1 MPDDSFVLL
10 TAPWCSEKL
19 DRLDEA
25 MADLYRVIRTKPD
38 QASRAYFAMMGI
50 FEWRKM
56 SAETLA
62 ATQIFLRYE
71 PGNQSV
77 LRDLPRKERNA
88 QVQAAQG
95 RVPTHM
101 PLPPEQVARAAAQ
114 PAVVPVVAAP
124 APSAAKVPAGDTLQQ
139 KQAACQRGDF
149 AACVR
154 TGNAYEDGAG
164 VQANPA
170 TAATW
175 YRRACD
181 GKDGDGC
188 GRLGWLIFTGKGAP
202 RNFEEGYA
210 LIEKGCDDLKSG
222 EACYIASVV
231 NYASDAEELRA
242 LGARKL
248 MESCGN
254 GYVEGCY
261 EMSLNWLEGKN
272 GFERDVVAGV
282 VIMEEEA
289 CKKGH
294 ARACAVA
301 GYEWEWN
308 KELANDATR
317 AVQLYRQACD
327 AAAQLGCVYL
337 GVAYGNG
344 AGGLARDPARAAQL
358 YTRACDG
365 DVGGACSLL
374 ADAYR
379 QGSGVARDASKA
391 DSLAR
396 KGCELKSPYCGQT
409 AAAARG
415 VADVRLPRHPLPL
428 PLVHRKSRAS
438 PLAPMPAAIPAPMA
452 GRSGSP
458 AATTSRRRPAARSFI
473 STSRTT
479 VSIRRPRRRAPR
491 FSSASGIAPWRRWS
505 SERRDRSVSSNRRI
519 PHATQTIPSNR
530 GRADRHP
537 GCRVGW
543 LWRSV
548 RARGV
553 RRGRCS
559 PEGAPSG
566 MYESRL
572 PDGSVLRLDFHG
584 GGKVDFAMTEDGA
597 TNSFAGKWVQNG
609 DVILAEGG
617 EGMTLELRWQGKE
630 LITNS
635 LGMQLTFARP

>member
-1 MPDDSFVLL
+1 M
-10 TAPWCSEKL
+10 
-19 DRLDEA
+19 
-25 MADLYRVIRTKPD
+25 
-38 QASRAYFAMMGI
+38 
-50 FEWRKM
+50 
-56 SAETLA
+56 
-62 ATQIFLRYE
+62 
-71 PGNQSV
+71 
-77 LRDLPRKERNA
+77 
-88 QVQAAQG
+88 
-95 RVPTHM
+95 
-101 PLPPEQVARAAAQ
+101 
-114 PAVVPVVAAP
+114 
-124 APSAAKVPAGDTLQQ
+124 
-139 KQAACQRGDF
+139 
-149 AACVR
+149 
-154 TGNAYEDGAG
+154 
-164 VQANPA
+164 QANPA

-391 DSLAR
+391 DALAR

-409 AAAARG
+409 AAAA
-415 VADVRLPRHPLPL
+415 
-428 PLVHRKSRAS
+428 
-438 PLAPMPAAIPAPMA
+438 PAAAVAGRATPAP
-452 GRSGSP
+452 SP
-458 AATTSRRRPAARSFI
+458 SPPAARAQE
-473 STSRTT
+473 STTL
-479 VSIRRPRRRAPR
+479 A
-491 FSSASGIAPWRRWS
+491 
-505 SERRDRSVSSNRRI
+505 
-519 PHATQTIPSNR
+519 
-530 GRADRHP
+530 
-537 GCRVGW
+537 VGPDAGGY
-543 LWRSV
+543 S
-548 RARGV
+548 
-553 RRGRCS
+553 C
-559 PEGAPSG
+559 
-566 MYESRL
+566 
-572 PDGSVLRLDFHG
+572 PDGRQIWVSRCYDQSAQASCQVVHLHIKNNGLNPETAATRAALLVGLRDCALAPLEF
-584 GGKVDFAMTEDGA
+584 GA
-597 TNSFAGKWVQNG
+597 
-609 DVILAEGG
+609 
-617 EGMTLELRWQGKE
+617 QGS
-630 LITNS
+630 IS
-635 LGMQLTFARP
+635 LVK